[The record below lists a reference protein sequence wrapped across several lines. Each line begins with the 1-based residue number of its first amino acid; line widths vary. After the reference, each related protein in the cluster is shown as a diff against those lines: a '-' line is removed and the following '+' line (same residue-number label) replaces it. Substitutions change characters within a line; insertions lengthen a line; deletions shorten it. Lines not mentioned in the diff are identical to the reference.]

1 MVHAILDNCP
11 IKNLFR
17 ELETFV
23 INYDIQ
29 INYLTNH
36 LLNVFDTNQT
46 YMIEKIKYK
55 KGKDKKPRK
64 KKGHKKLEE

>member
-1 MVHAILDNCP
+1 M
-11 IKNLFR
+11 
-17 ELETFV
+17 

-36 LLNVFDTNQT
+36 LLNVLDTNQT

-64 KKGHKKLEE
+64 KKGYKKLEE